1 MSGVIERID
10 RWGQTAPDRLAHVN
24 GNRSLTYGELIRQTN
39 IVAACLTEALPHNN
53 APVIVLGHKEP
64 EVLIAFLGA
73 LKARHPY
80 IPIDSATPLQRVEHI
95 RAISG
100 ALLTLTPDRVADL
113 VTHSNTPAFHAAD
126 QPKADDPFY
135 IIFTSGSTG
144 EPKGVTIT
152 HGCLESYLDWML
164 EEQAFAE
171 QRETF
176 LNQAPFS
183 FDLSVMDLYCSL
195 LTGSTLCSLNQIEI
209 ANPAQLY
216 KALARSAATVWVS
229 TPSFAQLCLAERT
242 FAAAMLPRLR
252 KFLFCGETLTPEVA
266 AALLDRFPQAA
277 VWNLYGPTEA
287 TVATTS
293 IRIVPAV
300 LSRYRSL
307 PVGFPNP
314 ASRVLV
320 VDEHGQPVAEG
331 ERGEIVIVGPNVSPG
346 YINRPDLT
354 AQAFFSVDGLRA
366 YRTGDW
372 GRYRDHLLFCEG
384 RSDGQIKLHGHR
396 IELGD
401 VETNLQALPGVRD
414 AIVVP
419 KVKEEQAE
427 WLAAFVIMNES
438 THDREFEVSHL
449 LRSRLAERL
458 PAYMLPRKF
467 YFLPAFPLTAN
478 GKADRRKLA
487 EGLQ

>member
-10 RWGQTAPDRLAHVN
+10 RWGQTAPDRLAHVSR
-24 GNRSLTYGELIRQTN
+24 NRSLTYGELIRQSD
-39 IVAACLTEALPHNN
+39 IVAAYLAETLPGDS
-53 APVIVLGHKEP
+53 APVIVQGHKEP
-64 EVLIAFLGA
+64 EMLIAFLGA
-73 LKARHPY
+73 IKAGHPY
-80 IPIDSATPLQRVEHI
+80 SPIDSATPPQRAERI
-95 RAISG
+95 LAISG
-100 ALLTLTPDRVADL
+100 ALLTLTPERVADL
-113 VTHSNTPAFHAAD
+113 ITHSNAPAFRRDD
-126 QPKADDPFY
+126 QPKPDDPFY

-144 EPKGVTIT
+144 EPKGVLIT

-164 EEQAFAE
+164 EEQVFSE

-183 FDLSVMDLYCSL
+183 FDLSVMDVYCSL
-195 LTGSTLCSLNQIEI
+195 VTGGTLFSLNQIEI

-216 KALARSAATVWVS
+216 RALTRSETTVWVS

-242 FAAAMLPRLR
+242 FAEAMLPRLR

-266 AALLDRFPQAA
+266 SALLDRFPRAA

-300 LSRYRSL
+300 LARYRSL
-307 PVGFPNP
+307 PVGYPRP

-320 VDEHGQPVAEG
+320 VDDDGQPVADG
-331 ERGEIVIVGPNVSPG
+331 ERGEIVIAGPNVSPG
-346 YINRPDLT
+346 YVNRPDLT
-354 AQAFFSVDGLRA
+354 ARAFFRMNGLRA

-372 GRYRDHLLFCEG
+372 GRYQDHLLFCEG

-401 VETNLQALPGVRD
+401 VESHLQALPGVRD

-419 KVKEEQAE
+419 QVKEGQAE
-427 WLAAFVIMNES
+427 WLAAFVIMNEA
-438 THDREFEVSHL
+438 THDREFEVSRL

-467 YFLPAFPLTAN
+467 YFLSAFPLTAN

-487 EGLQ
+487 EVLP

>member
-1 MSGVIERID
+1 MSGVIDRID
-10 RWGQTAPDRLAHVN
+10 RWGQIAPDRLAHVS
-24 GNRSLTYGELIRQTN
+24 GNRSLTYGEMMRQAN
-39 IVAACLTEALPHNN
+39 IVASYLAEALPDKS

-64 EVLIAFLGA
+64 EMLIAFLGA
-73 LKARHPY
+73 IKAGHPY
-80 IPIDSATPLQRVEHI
+80 IPIDNATPPQRVERVI
-95 RAISG
+95 AISG
-100 ALLTLTPDRVADL
+100 ASLTLTPARVAN
-113 VTHSNTPAFHAAD
+113 VITQTTAHAFRAND
-126 QPKADDPFY
+126 QPRPDDPFY

-144 EPKGVTIT
+144 EPKGVMIT

-164 EEQAFAE
+164 EEQVFAE
-171 QRETF
+171 QHETF

-195 LTGSTLCSLNQIEI
+195 VTGGTLFSLNQIDI

-229 TPSFAQLCLAERT
+229 TPSFAQMCLAEWT
-242 FAAAMLPRLR
+242 FAETMLPHLR

-266 AALLDRFPQAA
+266 AALLVRFPKAA

-300 LSRYRSL
+300 LARYRSL
-307 PVGFPNP
+307 PVGFPKP
-314 ASRVLV
+314 DCRVLIMGE
-320 VDEHGQPVAEG
+320 DGQPLNDG
-331 ERGEIVIVGPNVSPG
+331 ERGEIVIAGPNVSPG
-346 YINRPDLT
+346 YLNRPDLT
-354 AQAFFSVDGLRA
+354 AHAFFQLDGLRA

-372 GRYRDHLLFCEG
+372 GRYNDHLLFCEG
-384 RSDGQIKLHGHR
+384 RSDDQIKLHGHR

-401 VETNLQALPGVRD
+401 VETHLQALPGVRD

-419 KVKEEQAE
+419 KLKEGQAE
-427 WLAAFVIMNES
+427 WLAAFVIMSEP
-438 THDREFEVSHL
+438 THDHAFEVSRL
-449 LRSRLAERL
+449 LRSRLTERL

-467 YFLPAFPLTAN
+467 YFLPSFPLTAN

-487 EGLQ
+487 DTLL